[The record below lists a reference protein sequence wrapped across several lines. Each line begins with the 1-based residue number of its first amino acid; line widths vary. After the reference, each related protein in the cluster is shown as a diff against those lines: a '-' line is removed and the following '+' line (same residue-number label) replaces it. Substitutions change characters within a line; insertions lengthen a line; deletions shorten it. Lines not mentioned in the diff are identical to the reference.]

1 MLVLNL
7 HLLTQKHVKPKCNI
21 DCHKQIYNSKYSIM
35 KNKITIILLVLIAII
50 NNACQDAFIED
61 PDTRYEET
69 VNTRAIN
76 GQEDYYWCK
85 SNKIPIK
92 RINTKSFILFKS
104 SDKETLFKTMQ
115 EKGIRIDESDIA
127 EFSYDGTDM
136 SGKDAKDFLDYS
148 WAKVEISVD
157 KANSYSEIVYAAPY
171 YSGSDKYSFPLT
183 NLIYVTLKDDGDI
196 GILERLAE
204 ENDLG
209 IIGKFIGIPHLYLAS
224 CTKESKG
231 NALEMANV
239 LHDSGYFEEAE
250 PAFINLI
257 PQIPNDNLFS
267 QQWNLNHNGQHNSTY
282 SGYDIKYLQA
292 SIPTSSNIVVAVVD
306 NGVFSS
312 HPDINLNSFSWDSN
326 TASSPSVITTYTG
339 IYEKETYHG
348 TNVAGIISGKTN
360 NTIGISGIS
369 SCASL
374 MSLSFKY
381 HMATTAAK
389 AASAIYKA
397 VNQGAD
403 VINCSWKVGSV
414 DASIEN
420 AIQYAVTN
428 GRNGKGCVVVFAA
441 GNDDESPIV
450 YPASHTP
457 ERHVISVGAISYNG
471 KRKTTT
477 SPDGEDWGSNYG
489 TNLDIVAPGVLIPT
503 TTNGGGWVND
513 FNGTSAATAHVSG
526 AAALILAQNPDLY
539 YDEVGFILQ
548 KSANKSL
555 PGYTFSSTSK
565 AGGTWNN
572 EVGHGLL
579 NLSSAL
585 SMVQSVSYPNSGSV
599 SLTGGQTTLD
609 SGGTGYA
616 GTTFTASPYNT
627 SYDYYWSGSYTGT
640 CDRWYVTPNTA
651 NSPIGNVSVYLN
663 SGQSGVLALTCRVY
677 SATSYIG
684 SRTEYIY
691 VSY

>member
-1 MLVLNL
+1 
-7 HLLTQKHVKPKCNI
+7 
-21 DCHKQIYNSKYSIM
+21 
-35 KNKITIILLVLIAII
+35 
-50 NNACQDAFIED
+50 
-61 PDTRYEET
+61 
-69 VNTRAIN
+69 
-76 GQEDYYWCK
+76 
-85 SNKIPIK
+85 
-92 RINTKSFILFKS
+92 
-104 SDKETLFKTMQ
+104 
-115 EKGIRIDESDIA
+115 
-127 EFSYDGTDM
+127 M
-136 SGKDAKDFLDYS
+136 SGKAAKDFLDYS
-148 WAKVEISVD
+148 WAEVD
-157 KANSYSEIVYAAPY
+157 INDSIAYSYPEIVYSAPY
-171 YSGSDKYSFPLT
+171 YTGSSSYSFPLT
-183 NLIYVTLKDDGDI
+183 NLIYVTLRDDGDVNK
-196 GILERLAE
+196 LEILAE
-204 ENDLG
+204 ENNLG
-209 IIGKFIGIPHLYLAS
+209 IIGKHEGVPHLYLAS

-231 NALEMANV
+231 NALEMAKV

-250 PAFINLI
+250 PAFIDLVF
-257 PQIPNDNLFS
+257 QVPNDNLFS
-267 QQWNLNHNGQHNSTY
+267 QQWNLNHTGQHNSNY
-282 SGYDIKYLQA
+282 SGYDIDYLQA

-306 NGVFSS
+306 NGVDLS
-312 HPDINLNSFSWDSN
+312 HSDINLNSFSWNSD
-326 TASSPSVITTYTG
+326 THSSPSVITTY
-339 IYEKETYHG
+339 YFENQPHTYHG

-360 NTIGISGIS
+360 NTIGISGIA

-374 MSLSFKY
+374 MSLSFKDGESS
-381 HMATTAAK
+381 TSSNAAAAIIK
-389 AASAIYKA
+389 AAD
-397 VNQGAD
+397 QGAD
-403 VINCSWKVGSV
+403 VINCSWAVYSNYSFV
-414 DASIEN
+414 NS

-441 GNDDESPIV
+441 GNDDESPILF
-450 YPASHTP
+450 PASHTP

-503 TTNGGGWVND
+503 TTNGGGWVNN

-609 SGGTGYA
+609 SGGTGYV

>member
-1 MLVLNL
+1 MRNSIKFVLL
-7 HLLTQKHVKPKCNI
+7 A
-21 DCHKQIYNSKYSIM
+21 
-35 KNKITIILLVLIAII
+35 LIAIVV
-50 NNACQDAFIED
+50 NACQDALLENSLD
-61 PDTRYEET
+61 NYDGT
-69 VNTRAIN
+69 VNTRSLDE
-76 GQEDYYWCK
+76 QEDFYWSEGK
-85 SNKIPIK
+85 KVPLK
-92 RINTKSFILFKS
+92 RIDNKSFIMFKS
-104 SDKETLFKTMQ
+104 SDKEALIKAMSENKIT
-115 EKGIRIDESDIA
+115 IDESKIRKY
-127 EFSYDGTDM
+127 SYSGTDM
-136 SGKDAKDFLDYS
+136 SGKAAKDFLDYS
-148 WAKVEISVD
+148 WAEVD
-157 KANSYSEIVYAAPY
+157 INDSIAYSYPETVYSAPY
-171 YSGSDKYSFPLT
+171 YIGNGNYPFPLT
-183 NLIYVTLKDDGDI
+183 NLIYVTLRDDGDI
-196 GILERLAE
+196 NKLERLAE
-204 ENDLG
+204 ENNLG
-209 IIGKFIGIPHLYLAS
+209 IIGKHKGVPHLYLAS

-231 NALEMANV
+231 NALEMAKV

-250 PAFINLI
+250 PAFIDLVF
-257 PQIPNDNLFS
+257 QVPNDNLFS
-267 QQWNLNHNGQHNSTY
+267 QQWNLNHTGQHNSNY
-282 SGYDIKYLQA
+282 SGYDIDYLQA

-306 NGVFSS
+306 NGVDLS
-312 HPDINLNSFSWDSN
+312 HSDINLNSFSWDSN
-326 TASSPSVITTYTG
+326 TNSSPSVIRTYTG
-339 IYEKETYHG
+339 INAYATYHG

-360 NTIGISGIS
+360 NTIGVSGIA

-374 MSLSFKY
+374 MSLSFDIEGSSISSN
-381 HMATTAAK
+381 AAAAIRK
-389 AASAIYKA
+389 AAD
-397 VNQGAD
+397 QGAD
-403 VINCSWKVGSV
+403 VINCSWSVGTNYSFV
-414 DASIEN
+414 NN
-420 AIQYAVTN
+420 AIQYAVTT
-428 GRNGKGCVVVFAA
+428 GRNGKGCVIVAAA
-441 GNDDESPIV
+441 GNYGQSSIV
-450 YPASHTP
+450 FPASHTP

-609 SGGTGYA
+609 SGGTGYV

>member
-1 MLVLNL
+1 M
-7 HLLTQKHVKPKCNI
+7 K
-21 DCHKQIYNSKYSIM
+21 KQIKFV
-35 KNKITIILLVLIAII
+35 LLALIAIVV
-50 NNACQDAFIED
+50 NACQDALLENSLD
-61 PDTRYEET
+61 NYDGT
-69 VNTRAIN
+69 VNTRSLDE
-76 GQEDYYWCK
+76 QEDFYWSEGK
-85 SNKIPIK
+85 KVHLK
-92 RINTKSFILFKS
+92 RIDNKSFIMFKS
-104 SDKETLFKTMQ
+104 SDKETLINAMSENK
-115 EKGIRIDESDIA
+115 IIIDESKIR
-127 EFSYDGTDM
+127 EYSYSGTDM
-136 SGKDAKDFLDYS
+136 SGKAAKDFLDYS
-148 WAKVEISVD
+148 WAEVD
-157 KANSYSEIVYAAPY
+157 INDSIAYSYPEIVYSAPY
-171 YSGSDKYSFPLT
+171 YTGSSSYSFPLT
-183 NLIYVTLKDDGDI
+183 NLIYVTLRDDGDVNK
-196 GILERLAE
+196 LEILAE
-204 ENDLG
+204 ENNLG
-209 IIGKFIGIPHLYLAS
+209 IIGKHEGVPHLYLAS

-231 NALEMANV
+231 NALEMAKV

-250 PAFINLI
+250 PAFIDLVF
-257 PQIPNDNLFS
+257 QVPNDNLFS
-267 QQWNLNHNGQHNSTY
+267 QQWNLNHTGQHNSNY
-282 SGYDIKYLQA
+282 SGYDIDYLQA

-306 NGVFSS
+306 NGVDLS
-312 HPDINLNSFSWDSN
+312 HSDINLNSFSWNSD
-326 TASSPSVITTYTG
+326 THSSPSVITTY
-339 IYEKETYHG
+339 YFENQPHTYHG

-360 NTIGISGIS
+360 NTIGISGIA

-374 MSLSFKY
+374 MSLSFKDGESS
-381 HMATTAAK
+381 TSSNAAAAIIK
-389 AASAIYKA
+389 AAD
-397 VNQGAD
+397 QGAD
-403 VINCSWKVGSV
+403 VINCSWAVYSNYSFV
-414 DASIEN
+414 NS

-441 GNDDESPIV
+441 GNDDESPILF
-450 YPASHTP
+450 PASHTP

-503 TTNGGGWVND
+503 TTNGGGWVNN

-609 SGGTGYA
+609 SGGTGYV